1 MKEDAEKAA
10 AADLEA
16 IDQVKQQLK
25 AYWDSQIERTFQA
38 TGGKPLTVEQ
48 FFNSINRGLDA
59 NMNGEISLDEVKQYV
74 KTRADRGLI
83 DLADDWEQQV
93 EAEFKKLDTNNDGKI
108 SNDEI
113 VEAYKASGKVKALT
127 KLGAK

>member
-113 VEAYKASGKVKALT
+113 VEAYKASGKV
-127 KLGAK
+127 

>member
-1 MKEDAEKAA
+1 
-10 AADLEA
+10 
-16 IDQVKQQLK
+16 
-25 AYWDSQIERTFQA
+25 
-38 TGGKPLTVEQ
+38 
-48 FFNSINRGLDA
+48 
-59 NMNGEISLDEVKQYV
+59 MNGEITLDEVKQYV